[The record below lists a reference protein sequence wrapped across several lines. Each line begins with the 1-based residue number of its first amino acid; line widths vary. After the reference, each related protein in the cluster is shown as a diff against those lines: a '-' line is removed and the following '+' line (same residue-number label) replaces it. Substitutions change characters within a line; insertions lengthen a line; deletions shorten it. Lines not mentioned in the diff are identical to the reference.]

1 MKQILALLLL
11 PLALL
16 MWLGLAISFVSAVLV
31 LSGYYRLKSFVT
43 RRPMSSPPEQDDL
56 LRADR

>member
-16 MWLGLAISFVSAVLV
+16 MWLALAISFVSAVV
-31 LSGYYRLKSFVT
+31 ALSGYYRLKSFVT
-43 RRPMSSPPEQDDL
+43 RRRIPSPPEHDDL